1 MRIAILLSGHVR
13 SYQKTLNNFEQ
24 NFINNLEEAGHEYDV
39 FISTWNNDGMKIA
52 GGGESLKEIP
62 RGIRR
67 RRGNLGI

>member
-39 FISTWNNDGMKIA
+39 FISTWDNDGMK
-52 GGGESLKEIP
+52 S
-62 RGIRR
+62 
-67 RRGNLGI
+67 GNDGDEMKMIK